1 MTTDRA
7 ARRRTGRLRRHRRV
21 RKGVRGTPER
31 PRLSVF
37 RSSRH
42 MAAQVIDDTAGV
54 TLASAS
60 TLEPDL
66 RAAGGGNVAAAAG
79 VGTVVAE
86 RALGAGITAVVF
98 DRGGYRYHGRVAAL
112 ADAARRAGLEF

>member
-1 MTTDRA
+1 MTADRA

-42 MAAQVIDDTAGV
+42 MAAQLIDDTAGV
-54 TLASAS
+54 TLVSAS
-60 TLEPDL
+60 TLEPNL
-66 RAAGGGNVAAAAG
+66 RAANGGNVAAAAG

-86 RALGAGITAVVF
+86 RALTAGITAVVF

>member
-21 RKGVRGTPER
+21 RKGVRGTPEK

-66 RAAGGGNVAAAAG
+66 RAASGGNVAAAAG

>member
-1 MTTDRA
+1 MTTDRSSK
-7 ARRRTGRLRRHRRV
+7 RRTGRLRRHRRV

-54 TLASAS
+54 TLVSAS
-60 TLEPDL
+60 TLEPGL
-66 RAAGGGNVAAAAG
+66 RTANGGNVAAAAG

-86 RALGAGITAVVF
+86 RALTAGISAVVF

>member
-1 MTTDRA
+1 MTADRS

-42 MAAQVIDDTAGV
+42 MAAQLIDDTAGV
-54 TLASAS
+54 TLVSAS

-66 RAAGGGNVAAAAG
+66 RAANGGNVAAAAG

-86 RALGAGITAVVF
+86 RALTAGITAVVF

>member
-42 MAAQVIDDTAGV
+42 MAAQIIDDTAGV

-66 RAAGGGNVAAAAG
+66 RAASGGNVAAAAG